1 MVSSTPNG
9 AAFSGPTAV
18 LFQLREIMAQ
28 KKFLVTGATG
38 ATGGY
43 TVERLLERGHAV
55 RALAHGEDDRSKR
68 LQELGAEVVIGDL
81 LKLNDVRLALSG
93 IRGAYF
99 VYPLSPTLVQA
110 TAIFAQAAKEAGV
123 EIVANMSQ
131 WNSRPSAKSPATI
144 NHWLSEQVFDWSAV
158 PVAHLRATFFSEWLV
173 WVARSIRQGVM
184 TMPWD
189 ANSRFSPVATED
201 LAHVIA
207 AILEDPAAHR
217 GKTYPLCG
225 PAELSY
231 AEVAEIA
238 SRVLGTQITYQQAS
252 VDAFAESL
260 GQTGNALFKAHCRA
274 VAVELQ
280 EGVFAGTNSLAAQI
294 SGRQP
299 MTVEEFVTKNRN
311 IFI

>member
-1 MVSSTPNG
+1 MTSIWSSRPNTEEG
-9 AAFSGPTAV
+9 
-18 LFQLREIMAQ
+18 EIMAQ

-43 TVERLLERGHAV
+43 AVERLLERGHAV
-55 RALAHGEDDRSKR
+55 RALAHREDDRSKR

-110 TAIFAQAAKEAGV
+110 TAIFAQAAKEAEV

-173 WVARSIRQGVM
+173 WVARAMRQGVM

-189 ANSRFSPVATED
+189 ANARFSPVATED
-201 LAHVIA
+201 LAHVIV
-207 AILEDPAAHR
+207 AILENPVTHN

-225 PAELSY
+225 PAVHSF

-238 SRVLGTQITYQQAS
+238 SRVLGTHITYQQAS
-252 VDAFAESL
+252 VDAFAESI
-260 GQTGNALFKAHCRA
+260 GQSALFKAHCQA

-280 EGVFAGTNSLAAQI
+280 EGVFAETNALAAQI
-294 SGRQP
+294 SGRTP
-299 MTVEEFVTKNRN
+299 MTIEEFVAKNRAA
-311 IFI
+311 FL

>member
-1 MVSSTPNG
+1 
-9 AAFSGPTAV
+9 
-18 LFQLREIMAQ
+18 
-28 KKFLVTGATG
+28 VTGSQ
-38 ATGGY
+38 
-43 TVERLLERGHAV
+43 TVQLLLKRGHTV
-55 RALAHGEDDRSKR
+55 RVLAHNEDERSMR

-81 LKLNDVRLALSG
+81 LNLNDVRLALRG

-110 TAIFAQAAKEAGV
+110 TAIFAQAAKEAEV

-131 WNSRPSAKSPATI
+131 WHSRPSAKSPATI
-144 NHWLSEQVFDWSAV
+144 NHWLSEQVFDWSPL
-158 PVAHLRATFFSEWLV
+158 PVAHLRATFFCEWLL

-201 LAHVIA
+201 LAHVIV
-207 AILEDPAAHR
+207 AILENPVTHS

-225 PAELSY
+225 PAVHSL

-252 VDAFAESL
+252 VDAFAESI
-260 GQTGNALFKAHCRA
+260 GQTALFREHCRT

-280 EGVFAGTNSLAAQI
+280 EGIFAETNSVAAQI

-299 MTVEEFVTKNRN
+299 MRIEEFVAKNRAA
-311 IFI
+311 FV

>member
-1 MVSSTPNG
+1 MVSRSPNG
-9 AAFSGPTAV
+9 VAFSGQTAV
-18 LFQLREIMAQ
+18 QLREIMAQ
-28 KKFLVTGATG
+28 KIFLVTGATG

-43 TVERLLERGHAV
+43 AVERLLERGHAV
-55 RALAHGEDDRSKR
+55 RALAHREDDRSKR

-131 WNSRPSAKSPATI
+131 WNSRPSAKSPATS

-201 LAHVIA
+201 LAQVIV
-207 AILEDPAAHR
+207 AILENPVTHS

-225 PAELSY
+225 PAEHSF

-238 SRVLGTQITYQQAS
+238 SRVLGTQIAYQQAS

-260 GQTGNALFKAHCRA
+260 GQTGNALFKEHCRA
-274 VAVELQ
+274 TTVEAQ

-294 SGRQP
+294 SGRPP
-299 MTVEEFVTKNRN
+299 MTIEEFVAKNRAA
-311 IFI
+311 FI

>member
-1 MVSSTPNG
+1 
-9 AAFSGPTAV
+9 
-18 LFQLREIMAQ
+18 
-28 KKFLVTGATG
+28 
-38 ATGGY
+38 
-43 TVERLLERGHAV
+43 V
-55 RALAHGEDDRSKR
+55 RALAHREDDRSKR

-131 WNSRPSAKSPATI
+131 WNSRPSAKSPATS

-201 LAHVIA
+201 LAHVIV
-207 AILEDPAAHR
+207 AIRENPVTHS

-225 PAELSY
+225 PAVHSF
-231 AEVAEIA
+231 AEVVEIA
-238 SRVLGTQITYQQAS
+238 SCVLGTQITYQQAS
-252 VDAFAESL
+252 VDAFAESI
-260 GQTGNALFKAHCRA
+260 GQTALFREHCRA

-280 EGVFAGTNSLAAQI
+280 EGIFAETNSLVAQI
-294 SGRQP
+294 SGRPP
-299 MTVEEFVTKNRN
+299 MTIAEFVAKNRAA
-311 IFI
+311 FV

>member
-1 MVSSTPNG
+1 
-9 AAFSGPTAV
+9 
-18 LFQLREIMAQ
+18 MAQ
-28 KKFLVTGATG
+28 KIFLVTGATG

-43 TVERLLERGHAV
+43 TVERLLERGHVV
-55 RALAHGEDDRSKR
+55 RALAHHEDDRSKR

-81 LKLNDVRLALSG
+81 LKVNDVRLALSG
-93 IRGAYF
+93 LRGAYF

-131 WNSRPSAKSPATI
+131 WIARPSAKSPATI
-144 NHWLSEQVFDWSAV
+144 NHLLSERVFDWSGV

-173 WVARSIRQGVM
+173 WDARSIRQGVI
-184 TMPWD
+184 TLPWD

-207 AILEDPAAHR
+207 AILEYPAAHR

-225 PAELSY
+225 PAVHSF

-238 SRVLGTQITYQQAS
+238 SRVLDTQITYQQVS
-252 VDAFAESL
+252 VDTFAESI
-260 GQTGNALFKAHCRA
+260 GQTALFREHCRA

-280 EGVFAGTNSLAAQI
+280 EGIFAETNSLVAQI
-294 SGRQP
+294 SGRPP
-299 MTVEEFVTKNRN
+299 MTIEEFVAKNRAA
-311 IFI
+311 FV

>member
-1 MVSSTPNG
+1 
-9 AAFSGPTAV
+9 
-18 LFQLREIMAQ
+18 MAQ

-43 TVERLLERGHAV
+43 AVGRLLERGHAV
-55 RALAHGEDDRSKR
+55 RALAHREDDRSKR
-68 LQELGAEVVIGDL
+68 LEKMGVEVLIGDL
-81 LKLNDVRLALSG
+81 LNFNDVRTALGG

-110 TAIFAQAAKEAGV
+110 TAIFAQAAKEAEV
-123 EIVANMSQ
+123 AIVANMSQ
-131 WNSRPSAKSPATI
+131 WNARPSAKSPATI

-207 AILEDPAAHR
+207 AILENPAAHR

-225 PAELSY
+225 PAVLSY

-238 SRVLGTQITYQQAS
+238 SRVLGTQITYQQAN

-260 GQTGNALFKAHCRA
+260 GQTGNALFKEHCRA

-299 MTVEEFVTKNRN
+299 MTVEEFVKKNRN

>member
-1 MVSSTPNG
+1 MSRAKT
-9 AAFSGPTAV
+9 
-18 LFQLREIMAQ
+18 
-28 KKFLVTGATG
+28 LVTGATG
-38 ATGGY
+38 MTGSH
-43 TVERLLERGHAV
+43 TVQLLLKRGHTV
-55 RALAHGEDDRSKR
+55 RVLAHNEDERSMR

-81 LKLNDVRLALSG
+81 LNLNAVRKALRG

-110 TAIFAQAAKEAGV
+110 TAIFAQAAKEAEV

-144 NHWLSEQVFDWSAV
+144 NHWLSEQVLDWSAV
-158 PVAHLRATFFSEWLV
+158 PVAHLRPTFFCEWLL

-189 ANSRFSPVATED
+189 ANSRWSPVATED
-201 LAHVIA
+201 LAHVIV
-207 AILEDPAAHR
+207 AILENPVTHS

-225 PAELSY
+225 PAEHSF

-252 VDAFAESL
+252 VDTFAESI
-260 GQTGNALFKAHCRA
+260 GQTGNALFKEHCRA

-280 EGVFAGTNSLAAQI
+280 EGIFAETNSLAAQI
-294 SGRQP
+294 SGRPP
-299 MTVEEFVTKNRN
+299 MTIEQFVAKNRAAFVQVN
-311 IFI
+311 RRKECSCPL

>member
-1 MVSSTPNG
+1 VVSRSPNG
-9 AAFSGPTAV
+9 AAFSGQTAV
-18 LFQLREIMAQ
+18 QLREIMAQ
-28 KKFLVTGATG
+28 KIFLVTGATG

-43 TVERLLERGHAV
+43 AVERLLERGHAV
-55 RALAHGEDDRSKR
+55 RALAHREDDRSKR

-131 WNSRPSAKSPATI
+131 WPSRPNAKSPATI
-144 NHWLSEQVFDWSAV
+144 NHWLSEQVFDWSPV

-201 LAHVIA
+201 LAHVIV
-207 AILEDPAAHR
+207 AIRENPVTHS

-225 PAELSY
+225 PAVHSF
-231 AEVAEIA
+231 AEVVEIA
-238 SRVLGTQITYQQAS
+238 SCVLGTQITYQQAS
-252 VDAFAESL
+252 VDAFAESI
-260 GQTGNALFKAHCRA
+260 GQTALFREHCRA

-280 EGVFAGTNSLAAQI
+280 EGIFAETNSLVAQI
-294 SGRQP
+294 SGRPP
-299 MTVEEFVTKNRN
+299 MTIEAFVAKNRAAST
-311 IFI
+311 

>member
-1 MVSSTPNG
+1 MTSEWSSQPSAEEG
-9 AAFSGPTAV
+9 
-18 LFQLREIMAQ
+18 EIMAQ

-38 ATGGY
+38 DTGGY
-43 TVERLLERGHAV
+43 TVEQLLEREHAV
-55 RALAHGEDDRSKR
+55 RALAHREDDRSKR
-68 LQELGAEVVIGDL
+68 LEKMGAEVLIGDL
-81 LKLNDVRLALSG
+81 LNFNDVRTALSG

-110 TAIFAQAAKEAGV
+110 TVIFAQAAKEAEV
-123 EIVANMSQ
+123 AIVANMSQ

-144 NHWLSEQVFDWSAV
+144 NHWLAEQVFDWSAV
-158 PVAHLRATFFSEWLV
+158 PVAHLRATFFSEWLLR
-173 WVARSIRQGVM
+173 VARSIRQGVM

-201 LAHVIA
+201 LAHVIV
-207 AILEDPAAHR
+207 AILETPVTHS

-225 PAELSY
+225 PAEHSF

-252 VDAFAESL
+252 VDTFAESI
-260 GQTGNALFKAHCRA
+260 GQTGNALFKEHCRA
-274 VAVELQ
+274 TTVEAQ

-294 SGRQP
+294 SGRPP
-299 MTVEEFVTKNRN
+299 MTIEEFVAKNRAA
-311 IFI
+311 FV

>member
-1 MVSSTPNG
+1 VVSRSPNG
-9 AAFSGPTAV
+9 AAFSGQTAV
-18 LFQLREIMAQ
+18 QFGEIMAQ
-28 KKFLVTGATG
+28 KIFLVTGATG
-38 ATGGY
+38 VTGGY
-43 TVERLLERGHAV
+43 AVERLLERGHAV
-55 RALAHGEDDRSKR
+55 RALAHREDDRSKR

-131 WNSRPSAKSPATI
+131 WNSRPSAKSPATS

-201 LAHVIA
+201 LAHVIV
-207 AILEDPAAHR
+207 AIRENPVTHS

-225 PAELSY
+225 PAVHSF
-231 AEVAEIA
+231 AEVVEIA
-238 SRVLGTQITYQQAS
+238 SCVLGTQITYQQAS
-252 VDAFAESL
+252 VDAFAESI
-260 GQTGNALFKAHCRA
+260 GQTALFREHCRA

-280 EGVFAGTNSLAAQI
+280 EGIFAETNSLVAQI
-294 SGRQP
+294 SGRPP
-299 MTVEEFVTKNRN
+299 MTIEEFVAKNRAA
-311 IFI
+311 FI